1 MVSRVEDLA
10 VTLPID
16 RERFWTYDDYR
27 QLPDDGQ
34 RYEVIHGRLYV
45 TPAPRTFHQ
54 TVSRR
59 LQDLLYELERQGKG
73 YVFDAP
79 VEVLMPG
86 ATPVQ
91 PDLIYLTREQR
102 EMIAEKAIEG
112 APHLVVEILSPSTAS
127 RDRTL
132 KLNVYAKAGVPNYWI
147 LDPAAHTLEV
157 FELTDSGYRVAAAL
171 GGDETFEAHSV
182 EGLVVKLPELFA
194 PL

>member
-1 MVSRVEDLA
+1 MVSRVEDVV
-10 VTLPID
+10 VTL
-16 RERFWTYDDYR
+16 RERLWTYDDYR

-34 RYEVIHGRLYV
+34 RYEVIYGRLYATSV
-45 TPAPRTFHQ
+45 PRTFHQ

-91 PDLIYLTREQR
+91 PDLIYLNREQR
-102 EMIAEKAIEG
+102 EMIAEKSIEG

-147 LDPAAHTLEV
+147 LDPAARTLEV

-182 EGLVVKLPELFA
+182 EGLIVKLPELFA